1 MEKETEILA
10 ILKTMKEIPKEIKGI
25 NKSFST
31 LDKNVAVLTNRME
44 TVEETQKSC
53 KIARIKI
60 EDDLDE
66 KVDNLTTNGA
76 TAKAERT
83 GFDKFKERAIA
94 VVCMVIYAVIIWTIK
109 G

>member
-10 ILKTMKEIPKEIKGI
+10 ILKTMKDVPKEIKGI
-25 NKSFST
+25 NKSIST
-31 LDKNVAVLTNRME
+31 LNINVAVMGQKVK

-66 KVDNLTTNGA
+66 KVDKLTANGA
-76 TAKAERT
+76 TAKAERSS
-83 GFDKFKERAIA
+83 FDKFKERAIA